1 MINKEIWMK
10 LLSLANISQSN
21 GETLYLDDLTDRFSE
36 NQLRYNMQYL
46 MNHKLII
53 RDCTNLEDK
62 FGYAELTTKGYDFLE
77 KNGGL
82 TNEINEKLNS
92 IVIKIDEEQFRAL
105 LIERVNQSNL
115 PDNEKQGVISAIKN
129 LPAEMVTT
137 LATKLLETG
146 LENLMDVLPSIG
158 IG

>member
-1 MINKEIWMK
+1 MIDKKIWLEILKLTHESQNKGD
-10 LLSLANISQSN
+10 A
-21 GETLYLDDLTDRFSE
+21 LYLDNLINVFGG
-36 NQLRYNMQYL
+36 NQLEYNIKYL
-46 MNHKLII
+46 LEHRLITK
-53 RDCTNLEDK
+53 DLSCLGDEL
-62 FGYAELTTKGYDFLE
+62 GYAELTAKGYDFLQ

-82 TNEINEKLNS
+82 TREVNEKLNT
-92 IVIKIDEEQFRAL
+92 IFIKIDEEQFRAL
-105 LIERVNQSNL
+105 LIERVSQSNL
-115 PDNEKQGVISAIKN
+115 PDNEKQGVISAIRN

>member
-1 MINKEIWMK
+1 MK